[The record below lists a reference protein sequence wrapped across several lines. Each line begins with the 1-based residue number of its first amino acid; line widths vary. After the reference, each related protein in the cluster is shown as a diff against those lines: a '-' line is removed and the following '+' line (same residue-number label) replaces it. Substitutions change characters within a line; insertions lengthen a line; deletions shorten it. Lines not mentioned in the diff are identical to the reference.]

1 MFSSHSCI
9 LLAAPLFHKLIS
21 NIRQSIHF
29 HFLNWQFLKATDIAS
44 FNPCSTLIYIYDDST
59 VLATQSLFILWS
71 IYTPLACLLAHF
83 PLTDSVFFIKREG
96 QKIRKLS
103 SKSAR
108 IAIDWIT
115 LAFNIN
121 AYLHTIIE
129 ISLFVKL
136 TYPLSSTT
144 YQILV
149 AKFDYSHLF
158 YHQCNKSLVSLLLW
172 FWFIFC
178 PWCPSYE

>member
-1 MFSSHSCI
+1 MFHTNIYLRWLDCPCNPVTIYS
-9 LLAAPLFHKLIS
+9 LVYLYPYDLFTS
-21 NIRQSIHF
+21 TFS
-29 HFLNWQFLKATDIAS
+29 LNW
-44 FNPCSTLIYIYDDST
+44 
-59 VLATQSLFILWS
+59 LW
-71 IYTPLACLLAHF
+71 
-83 PLTDSVFFIKREG
+83 FFSKREG
-96 QKIRKLS
+96 QKIRKVS

-144 YQILV
+144 YQILM
-149 AKFDYSHLF
+149 AKFDCSQLF
-158 YHQCNKSLVSLLLW
+158 YYKCNKSLVSLLLW
-172 FWFIFC
+172 FSFILWITLC
-178 PWCPSYE
+178 QSIIA

>member
-1 MFSSHSCI
+1 MFSSYSCI

-21 NIRQSIHF
+21 DIRQSIHF

-44 FNPCSTLIYIYDDST
+44 FNPCSTLNIYLRWLDCPCNPVTIYSLVYLYPYDLFTST
-59 VLATQSLFILWS
+59 FSLNWLW
-71 IYTPLACLLAHF
+71 
-83 PLTDSVFFIKREG
+83 FFSKREG

-136 TYPLSSTT
+136 TYPFNCPRRHIKYWWRNSITVN
-144 YQILV
+144 Y
-149 AKFDYSHLF
+149 
-158 YHQCNKSLVSLLLW
+158 
-172 FWFIFC
+172 FITNA
-178 PWCPSYE
+178 SNL